1 MIDALIET
9 ATKQWESEMAEYYVD
24 WRRVGLIFGGG
35 VMWILLCIAVGI
47 VSGGSP

>member
-1 MIDALIET
+1 MLDALIES

-24 WRRVGLIFGGG
+24 WRRVWLISSVS

-47 VSGGSP
+47 VSGGMP